1 MVSQISI
8 QGEAAAATV
17 VPWRNGRYGMD
28 SIEGYG
34 ENGDAC
40 DSIEFGRDEECLRS
54 NYQLDT
60 LAMIRL
66 IVGQSKV
73 PMDDRQNAGRK
84 AERTKH

>member
-40 DSIEFGRDEECLRS
+40 DSIEFGGEKECWRS
-54 NYQLDT
+54 HHHLDT

-66 IVGQSKV
+66 VVGQLKV